1 MLLTDVVAYLLTQ
14 TAITSV
20 VSNRIQ
26 PIPAPVD
33 MSQYPCIVYQSP
45 SYVPEYANNGPVGVS
60 DTRVVYDCLAP
71 TYLTARSLAE
81 TLAATMSSY
90 TGTLPNGTR
99 IFETEIANILDRWDD
114 GSKISCSQVH
124 IIFTYAQ

>member
-20 VSNRIQ
+20 VGESIQ

-33 MSQYPCIVYQSP
+33 MTLYPCVTVQSP

-60 DTRVVYDCLAP
+60 NTRVVFDCLAS
-71 TYLTARSLAE
+71 TYLVARSLAE
-81 TLAATMSSY
+81 TLAATFSAFS
-90 TGTLPNGTR
+90 GTLPNGTEVR
-99 IFETEIANILDRWDD
+99 EAEVVNILDRWDD

-124 IIFTYAQ
+124 IIFTYEE